1 MCKLKF
7 FLNDDNGNLFC
18 LLKCVILPFVFLLIL
33 GLVFGLV
40 DLSTEYFE
48 KEFYMSS
55 PEKFALSFSYDLTS
69 LLSAIL
75 VAYYGSRYN
84 RSKWVA
90 AAAFLV
96 GLGSVLCAVPF
107 MKYEVIPQIDE
118 SEGKIFQICSSYF

>member
-1 MCKLKF
+1 M
-7 FLNDDNGNLFC
+7 
-18 LLKCVILPFVFLLIL
+18 KCVILPFVFLLIL

-55 PEKFALSFSYDLTS
+55 LEKAALSFAYDLTS
-69 LLSAIL
+69 LLAAIL
-75 VAYYGSRYN
+75 GAHYGSRYN

-96 GLGSVLCAVPF
+96 GLESISCAVPF
-107 MKYEVIPQIDE
+107 MKYEIIPQIEE
-118 SEGKIFQICSSYF
+118 SEGKIFQICSSYS